1 VLVDLAMAARQNKA
15 SPMADGFLG
24 RWSQRKQATRDGK
37 LLAEPVPDRAPPVL
51 PGATAGVLPGGSAAP
66 LLTESAAV
74 SAVPSAAAAQAT
86 PPLTLDDVQ
95 AIKPDDSF
103 ARFVAPNVAPEV
115 RNAAMKKLFADPHYK
130 LMDGLD
136 IYIDDYS
143 KPSPLPAA
151 TLRQMASA
159 KFLNLFDEEAPK
171 PLGEDAAT
179 APATPPELAPA
190 LAPDD
195 LTEDTAHDHIDLRLQ
210 PDHAAG
216 CARLEREP
224 E

>member
-1 VLVDLAMAARQNKA
+1 
-15 SPMADGFLG
+15 MADGFLG
-24 RWSQRKQATRDGK
+24 RWSQRKLATHDGK
-37 LLAEPVPDRAPPVL
+37 PLAEPVPDRAPPVL
-51 PGATAGVLPGGSAAP
+51 PGATAGVLPSGSP
-66 LLTESAAV
+66 LPVMTESEAV
-74 SAVPSAAAAQAT
+74 SAVPSGKAAQAT
-86 PPLTLDDVQ
+86 PLPTLDDVQ

-143 KPSPLPAA
+143 KPSPLATA

-159 KFLNLFDEEAPK
+159 KFLNLFDEEAQK